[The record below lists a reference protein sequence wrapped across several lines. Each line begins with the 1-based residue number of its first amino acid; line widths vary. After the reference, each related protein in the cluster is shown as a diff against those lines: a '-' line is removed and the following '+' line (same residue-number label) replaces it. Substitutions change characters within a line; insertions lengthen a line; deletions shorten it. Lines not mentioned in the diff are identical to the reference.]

1 MKNMSNTTLL
11 KKYIPEDL
19 LSYASNFDLPEEFLE
34 TDSDL
39 IVLVLKSKAL
49 ESDEDKQNWLNL
61 LPVMTEEQIYKLKEI
76 LIKEKEKL
84 DEIDEKYTEKKRN
97 IRQKY
102 LLRWQKLGYV
112 EKVKE
117 LKEKEEQMK
126 SKEDQEAED
135 LLNSL

>member
-1 MKNMSNTTLL
+1 MSDIALL

-39 IVLVLKSKAL
+39 IILVLKSKAL

-84 DEIDEKYTEKKRN
+84 NEIEEKYTEKKRN

-117 LKEKEEQMK
+117 LKEKEEQIK

-135 LLNSL
+135 LLDSL

>member
-1 MKNMSNTTLL
+1 MTLL
-11 KKYIPEDL
+11 KKHIPEEII
-19 LSYASNFDLPEEFLE
+19 SYAMNFDLPEEFLE
-34 TDSDL
+34 TDADL
-39 IVLVLKSKAL
+39 IVLILKSKAL

-61 LPVMTEEQIYKLKEI
+61 LPVMTEEQIYKLKDI

-84 DEIDEKYTEKKRN
+84 EEIDEKYVEKKRN

-102 LLRWQKLGYV
+102 LLRWQKLWYV

-117 LKEKEEQMK
+117 LKEKEEQIK
-126 SKEDQEAED
+126 TQEDQEAED

>member
-1 MKNMSNTTLL
+1 MADTTLL

-19 LSYASNFDLPEEFLE
+19 ISYASNFDLPEEFLE

-39 IVLVLKSKAL
+39 IVLILKSKAL

-84 DEIDEKYTEKKRN
+84 DEIEEKYSEKKRN

-112 EKVKE
+112 EKVKQ
-117 LKEKEEQMK
+117 LKEKEEQLK
-126 SKEDQEAED
+126 SKDDQEAED
-135 LLNSL
+135 LLNRL

>member
-1 MKNMSNTTLL
+1 MSDIALL

-39 IVLVLKSKAL
+39 ITLVLKSKAL

-84 DEIDEKYTEKKRN
+84 NEIEEKYTEKKRN

-117 LKEKEEQMK
+117 LKEKEEQIK

-135 LLNSL
+135 LLDSL